1 MKKAFKIVNII
12 VFFGIIAV
20 LSAFSLLRRPA
31 EYSELEN
38 RYLSAMPKLSA
49 SEYFSKGYTQ
59 SLSKYLDDRFLM
71 RTNFI
76 SLHTRL
82 ELLQGRKEVNGIV
95 ILDDRMVEPIFDV
108 DYSNVEQSI
117 SAINEFSRE
126 FDAKTYVLIVP
137 TSAEIYS
144 DRISTYKN
152 AVSQKEFI
160 DKCYAGLDKS
170 IVTVKVLDTLAAAKD
185 DYIYYRTDHHWT
197 QYGAY
202 LAYAV
207 TARRMGIAPSGLERF
222 NVMHASHSFLG
233 SMHSRTLYS
242 GIEEDTIDFYIS
254 NYRTVSKS
262 QRDKNGV
269 DGFENVYLQENLLK
283 KDKYLSYLGENTAKI
298 TLTSSA
304 PSGKLLVIKDS
315 YANCFVPFMAE
326 HYATVDV
333 IDPRYI
339 TDINN
344 YVTERD
350 YDAVLF
356 LYNAKNFSED
366 NNLRKLKALKHYE
379 QQ

>member
-38 RYLSAMPKLSA
+38 RYLSTMPKLSA

-82 ELLQGRKEVNGIV
+82 ELLQGRNEVNGVV
-95 ILDDRMVEPIFDV
+95 ILDDRMVEPIIDV
-108 DYSNVEQSI
+108 DYDIVEQSI
-117 SAINEFSRE
+117 SAINEFSKAFE
-126 FDAKTYVLIVP
+126 AKTYVLIAP
-137 TSAEIYS
+137 TSAEIYAS
-144 DRISTYKN
+144 RISTYKDV
-152 AVSQKEFI
+152 VSQKWFI
-160 DKCYAGLDKS
+160 DQCYEKLDKD
-170 IVTVKVLDTLAAAKD
+170 IVTINVLDTLASSKS

-202 LAYAV
+202 LAYTAA
-207 TARRMGIAPSGLERF
+207 ARRMGIAPSGLDRF
-222 NVMHASHSFLG
+222 NIMHASHSFLG

-254 NYRTVSKS
+254 NYRSVSKS
-262 QRDKNGV
+262 QQDKNGV
-269 DGFENVYLQENLLK
+269 SSFENVYLQENLLK
-283 KDKYLSYLGENTAKI
+283 KDKYLSYLGENTAKVR
-298 TLTSSA
+298 LTSSA
-304 PSGKLLVIKDS
+304 PHGKLLVIKDS

-326 HYATVDV
+326 HFSV
-333 IDPRYI
+333 IDIIDLRYVTDINAYI
-339 TDINN
+339 TDS
-344 YVTERD
+344 D

-356 LYNAKNFSED
+356 LYNAKNLSED
-366 NNLRKLKALKHYE
+366 KNLRKLRALKIFKE
-379 QQ
+379 Q